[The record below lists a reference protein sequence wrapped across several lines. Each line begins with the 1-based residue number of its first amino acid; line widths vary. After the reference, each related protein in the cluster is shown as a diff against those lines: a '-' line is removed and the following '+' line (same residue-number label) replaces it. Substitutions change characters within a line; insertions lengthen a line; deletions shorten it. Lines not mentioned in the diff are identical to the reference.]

1 MVSLHLIITGA
12 TGYIGACLAAT
23 AIARGHT
30 LTLIA
35 RTPKSEHNKT
45 GVRQFR
51 WTFGEPPPAEAFTKN
66 SEFGPVDA
74 LIHLAHQW
82 ESVRSENEDENLTGT
97 LMLANA
103 ARRAGVPRIIF
114 SSTVSARQDAL
125 NRYGRVKWATEQIFQ
140 LEGEVSARIGLI
152 YGGKETGQWGVLS
165 NMVRRLPILP
175 VPGARTLVQPIYID
189 DACNGLLTLAEK
201 PTLEKSTYG
210 LAAADPMAFSQF
222 LKQVAR
228 HRHGQKLSV
237 LPVPIWLAL
246 LGAGLTGLLPFIP
259 TVDRERVLGVAG
271 IQTMETAADL
281 AELGI
286 SADDLVGNLVT
297 EVASTS

>member
-30 LTLIA
+30 LTLIV
-35 RTPKSEHNKT
+35 RTPESEHNKP

-51 WTFGEPPPAEAFTKN
+51 WALGEPPPAEAFTQNGK
-66 SEFGPVDA
+66 FGSVDV
-74 LIHLAHQW
+74 LIHLAHKW
-82 ESVRSENEDENLTGT
+82 ESARPENEDENLTGT
-97 LMLANA
+97 AMLVDA

-114 SSTVSARQDAL
+114 GSTVSARQDAL
-125 NRYGRVKWATEQIFQ
+125 NRYGRVKWTTEQLFHQ
-140 LEGEVSARIGLI
+140 PSEVLARIGFV

-165 NMVRRLPILP
+165 NMVRKLPMLP

-189 DACNGLLTLAEK
+189 DVCSGLLALAEK
-201 PTLEKSTYG
+201 PTLKKSTYG
-210 LAAADPMAFSQF
+210 LAAPDPMAFSQF
-222 LKQVAR
+222 LRQVAR
-228 HRHGQKLSV
+228 QCHGRKIFI

-246 LGAGLTGLLPFIP
+246 LGTRLTGLLPFIP

-271 IQTMETAADL
+271 IQTMETAADH
-281 AELGI
+281 AELGVP
-286 SADDLVGNLVT
+286 ADDLVGNLVT